1 MEVESEYISI
11 PETARRAGIAPKTI
25 YNQRATPYS
34 ESRARTCGS
43 AQDHQ
48 LASF

>member
-25 YNQRATPYS
+25 YTWISGAQ
-34 ESRARTCGS
+34 CGRVRR
-43 AQDHQ
+43 
-48 LASF
+48 